1 MENLF
6 DLIFSNLWILVII
19 FGALSS
25 MLGGENKK
33 KKQQH
38 RPVLDLP
45 TMRTDKKD
53 EPQTKMKTTSPKPE
67 ENTSRVPDM
76 YSTAPKEPSIL
87 EEQLRQRQEMWAKQ
101 AAAASAV
108 KTVARQGEEH
118 PASEKTSELP
128 SYSKNKLVT
137 GIIMAE
143 VLGPPRAKRPLTK
156 RR

>member
-1 MENLF
+1 M
-6 DLIFSNLWILVII
+6 
-19 FGALSS
+19 
-25 MLGGENKK
+25 
-33 KKQQH
+33 
-38 RPVLDLP
+38 
-45 TMRTDKKD
+45 
-53 EPQTKMKTTSPKPE
+53 
-67 ENTSRVPDM
+67 PDM

-108 KTVARQGEEH
+108 KTVARQVEEH